1 MKKLIILYQYL
12 FYRIYVEWKK
22 QTKEHDAAIS
32 AMFALS
38 GLIGYNF
45 VFIFNYVD
53 IFIGESL
60 FSDGESLFSDNIQ
73 IVSMSILLFLIN
85 TYMFLCKK
93 KYIIIEN
100 QFKNETKK
108 QKTWSKIAIFSL
120 IGITLTQIVYQFLR

>member
-22 QTKEHDAAIS
+22 QTKENDAAIS

-38 GLIGYNF
+38 GLIGYNL

-60 FSDGESLFSDNIQ
+60 FSDNIQ
-73 IVSMSILLFLIN
+73 IVSMGILLFLIN
-85 TYMFLCKK
+85 TFIFLYKK

-100 QFKNETKK
+100 QFKNETKR
-108 QKTWSKIAIFSL
+108 QKIWSKIAIFSL
-120 IGITLTQIVYQFLR
+120 IGITLVQIIIMIISKQ